1 MAGRR
6 KGLIAFGIVAAVI
19 LVVVVGSLSHRDSGP
34 LVQVSK
40 VEARTVR
47 ASILAGGVL
56 SYLDPVELKPEVIGR
71 ITEIPVK
78 EGQRVHAGEVVLR
91 LDPQIYE
98 AAVKQA
104 QASVLQS
111 QTLIDSQKLTALNL
125 KRQVARQRALYQR
138 GMVDANSFEN
148 LQSQYAIAREQL
160 ASQRQA
166 ERIAQ
171 AQLNQA
177 QQNLAKTVIRT
188 PIDGVV
194 TRLPVKVGETVIA
207 GTNIPGSTMMNI
219 ANPAQIIADLQVDE
233 ADIANIKPGAQADI
247 HAVSFPQDK
256 LSGKVIFIASSV
268 TQATTAAAQA
278 NGARNFEV
286 KVALQGK
293 DLPHIL
299 PGMSCR
305 AEIFTRS
312 APHALA
318 VPVQAVQYDDTPG
331 KSGLDTSSGAYVY
344 VVRNGK
350 VHKTAVVTG
359 LSSDTWQAI
368 DKGLKAGDEVVSG
381 PYQTLHGLGDGQT
394 VHTEPAKSPGAKG
407 KSQAGASVKISAS

>member
-1 MAGRR
+1 MASRR
-6 KGLIAFGIVAAVI
+6 KGLVALGIVAVVI
-19 LVVVVGSLSHRDSGP
+19 LIVVVGSLGHRDSGP
-34 LVQVSK
+34 LVQVNK
-40 VEARTVR
+40 VQARTVR

-71 ITEIPVK
+71 ITEIPVR
-78 EGQRVHAGEVVLR
+78 EGQRVHAGEVVLQ
-91 LDPQIYE
+91 LDPQVYA

-104 QASVLQS
+104 QAAVLQS
-111 QTLIDSQKLTALNL
+111 QTLIDSQKLTVLNL
-125 KRQVARQRALYQR
+125 QRQVARQRALYKR
-138 GMVDANSFEN
+138 GMVDANTFEN
-148 LQSQYAIAREQL
+148 LQSQYEIAQEQL

-177 QQNLAKTVIRT
+177 QQNLAKTVIRS

-194 TRLPVKVGETVIA
+194 TSLPVKVGETVTA
-207 GTNIPGSTMMNI
+207 GTNILGSTLMNI
-219 ANPAQIIADLQVDE
+219 ANPAQIIAKLQVDE
-233 ADIANIKPGAQADI
+233 ADIANVRLGAEADI
-247 HAVSFPQDK
+247 HAVSFPQASLK
-256 LSGKVIFIASSV
+256 GKVVFIASSV
-268 TQATTAAAQA
+268 TQATTTAQA
-278 NGARNFEV
+278 SGARNFEV

-318 VPVQAVQYDDTPG
+318 VPVQAVLYDNTPG
-331 KSGLDTSSGAYVY
+331 KSGLDSSNGAYVF
-344 VVRNGK
+344 VVRDGK

-368 DKGLKAGDEVVSG
+368 DKGLKAGSEVVSG

-394 VHTEPAKSPGAKG
+394 VHTEPAKAAAAGAKG
-407 KSQAGASVKISAS
+407 QDDASAKSSTS

>member
-6 KGLIAFGIVAAVI
+6 KGLIALGIVAAVI
-19 LVVVVGSLSHRDSGP
+19 LVVVIGSLSHRDSGP

-40 VEARTVR
+40 VQTRTVR

-78 EGQRVHAGEVVLR
+78 EGQRVHSGEVVLR
-91 LDPQIYE
+91 LDPQVYA

-104 QASVLQS
+104 QASVMQA
-111 QTLIDSQKLTALNL
+111 QTLIESQKLTVNNL
-125 KRQVARQRALYQR
+125 ERQVGRQRALYKR
-138 GMVDANSFEN
+138 GLVDANSFED
-148 LQSQYAIAREQL
+148 LQSQYEIAREQL
-160 ASQRQA
+160 GSQRQA
-166 ERIAQ
+166 EHIAQ

-177 QQNLAKTVIRT
+177 QQNLAKTVIRS

-233 ADIANIKPGAQADI
+233 ADIANIRPGAEADI

-256 LSGKVIFIASSV
+256 LAGKVVFIASSV
-268 TQATTAAAQA
+268 TQDTTATSS

-286 KVALQGK
+286 KVELHGK

-312 APHALA
+312 SPHALA
-318 VPVQAVQYDDTPG
+318 IPVQAVLYDNTPG
-331 KSGLDTSSGAYVY
+331 KSGLDTGSGAYVY
-344 VVRNGK
+344 VARGGK

-381 PYQTLHGLGDGQT
+381 PYQTLHGLGDGQA
-394 VHTEPAKSPGAKG
+394 VRTEPAKS
-407 KSQAGASVKISAS
+407 AGAASKKKDGTSVTVSAS

>member
-1 MAGRR
+1 MAVRR
-6 KGLIAFGIVAAVI
+6 KGLIGLGIVAAVI
-19 LVVVVGSLSHRDSGP
+19 LVVVIGSLSHSDSGP

-40 VEARTVR
+40 VGTRTVR

-78 EGQRVHAGEVVLR
+78 EGQMVKSGEVVLR
-91 LDPQIYE
+91 LDPQVYA

-104 QASVLQS
+104 QASVMQA
-111 QTLIDSQKLTALNL
+111 QTLIESQKLTVDNL
-125 KRQVARQRALYQR
+125 ERQVARQRALYKR
-138 GMVDANSFEN
+138 GLVDANSFDD
-148 LQSQYAIAREQL
+148 LQSQFQIAREQL
-160 ASQRQA
+160 RSQRQA
-166 ERIAQ
+166 EHIAQ

-177 QQNLAKTVIRT
+177 QQSLAKTVIRS
-188 PIDGVV
+188 PIDGIV

-233 ADIANIKPGAQADI
+233 ADIANIRSGAEADI

-256 LSGKVIFIASSV
+256 LVGKVVFIASSV
-268 TQATTAAAQA
+268 TQDTTGASN

-286 KVALQGK
+286 KVELHGG

-312 APHALA
+312 SPHALA
-318 VPVQAVQYDDTPG
+318 IPVQAVLYDNTPG
-331 KSGLDTSSGAYVY
+331 KSGLDTGSGAYVY
-344 VVRNGK
+344 VARGGK

-381 PYQTLHGLGDGQT
+381 PYQTLHGLGDGQA
-394 VHTEPAKSPGAKG
+394 VRTEPAESAGTKT
-407 KSQAGASVKISAS
+407 KSQDGASVKVSTS

>member
-1 MAGRR
+1 MASRR
-6 KGLIAFGIVAAVI
+6 KGLVALGIVAAVVLI
-19 LVVVVGSLSHRDSGP
+19 VVVGSLSHRDSGP

-40 VEARTVR
+40 VRVHTVR

-91 LDPQIYE
+91 LDPQIYA

-111 QTLIDSQKLTALNL
+111 QTLIDSQKLTVLNL

-148 LQSQYAIAREQL
+148 LQSQYEIAREQL

-171 AQLNQA
+171 ARLNQA
-177 QQNLAKTVIRT
+177 QQNLAKTVIRS

-194 TRLPVKVGETVIA
+194 TRLPVKVGETVTA
-207 GTNIPGSTMMNI
+207 GTNILGSTLMNI
-219 ANPAQIIADLQVDE
+219 ANPAQIIAKLQVDE
-233 ADIANIKPGAQADI
+233 ADIANIKLGAKADI

-268 TQATTAAAQA
+268 TQATTATAQA

-318 VPVQAVQYDDTPG
+318 VPVQAVLYDNTPG

-350 VHKTAVVTG
+350 AHKTVVVTG

-381 PYQTLHGLGDGQT
+381 PYQTLHGLGDGQA
-394 VHTEPAKSPGAKG
+394 VHSEPAKSHGAKG
-407 KSQAGASVKISAS
+407 KSQAGASVKTSAS

>member
-6 KGLIAFGIVAAVI
+6 KGLIGLGIVAGVI
-19 LVVVVGSLSHRDSGP
+19 LIVVMGSLGHRDSGP

-40 VEARTVR
+40 VGTRTVR

-71 ITEIPVK
+71 ITDIPVK
-78 EGQRVHAGEVVLR
+78 EGQRVRSGEVVLR
-91 LDPQIYE
+91 LDPQVYA

-104 QASVLQS
+104 QASVLQA
-111 QTLIDSQKLTALNL
+111 QTQIESEKLSVDNL
-125 KRQVARQRALYQR
+125 ERQVGRQRALLKR
-138 GMVDANSFEN
+138 GLVDANSFDN
-148 LQSQYAIAREQL
+148 LQSQLEIAREQL
-160 ASQRQA
+160 GSQRQA
-166 ERIAQ
+166 EHIAQ

-177 QQNLAKTVIRT
+177 QENLAKTVIRS

-233 ADIANIKPGAQADI
+233 ADIANIRLGAEADI
-247 HAVSFPQDK
+247 HAVSFPQEE
-256 LSGKVIFIASSV
+256 LAGKVVFIASSITQDETV
-268 TQATTAAAQA
+268 TSN

-286 KVALQGK
+286 KVELRGE

-312 APHALA
+312 SPNALA
-318 VPVQAVQYDDTPG
+318 VPVQAVLYDNTPG
-331 KSGLDTSSGAYVY
+331 KSGLDTGSGAYVY
-344 VVRNGK
+344 VVSGDK
-350 VHKTAVVTG
+350 VHRTAVVTG

-368 DKGLKAGDEVVSG
+368 DKGLKTGDEVVSG

-394 VHTEPAKSPGAKG
+394 VHTEPAESAGVKT
-407 KSQAGASVKISAS
+407 KSQDGGSVKVSTS

>member
-1 MAGRR
+1 MASRR
-6 KGLIAFGIVAAVI
+6 KGLIAIGIVATVI
-19 LVVVVGSLSHRDSGP
+19 VVVVAGSLSHRDSGP
-34 LVQVSK
+34 QVQVSK
-40 VEARTVR
+40 VQARTVR

-91 LDPQIYE
+91 LDPQIYA

-111 QTLIDSQKLTALNL
+111 KTLIESQKLTLANL
-125 KRQVARQRALYQR
+125 QRQVGRQRALYKR
-138 GMVDANSFEN
+138 GMVDANSFES
-148 LQSQYAIAREQL
+148 LKSQSEIAREQL
-160 ASQRQA
+160 ESQRQA
-166 ERIAQ
+166 ERIAL

-177 QQNLAKTVIRT
+177 QQNLAKTVIRS

-233 ADIANIKPGAQADI
+233 ADIANIRPGAEADI

-256 LSGKVIFIASSV
+256 LRGKVIFIASSV
-268 TQATTAAAQA
+268 TQATSAAAQA

-286 KVALQGK
+286 KVALLGK

-318 VPVQAVQYDDTPG
+318 VPVQAVLYDNTPG
-331 KSGLDTSSGAYVY
+331 KSGLDAGQGAYVY

-350 VHKTAVVTG
+350 AHKTPVVTG

-368 DKGLKAGDEVVSG
+368 DKGLKTGDEVVSG
-381 PYQTLHGLGDGQT
+381 PYQTLHGLGDGQS
-394 VHTEPAKSPGAKG
+394 VRIEPAKTHGAKG
-407 KSQAGASVKISAS
+407 KAQDDASVKTSAS

>member
-1 MAGRR
+1 MAVSR
-6 KGLIAFGIVAAVI
+6 KGLIAIGIVASV
-19 LVVVVGSLSHRDSGP
+19 LVVVAIGNLTHRDNGP
-34 LVQVSK
+34 LVEVSK

-78 EGQRVHAGEVVLR
+78 EGDSVHAGEVVLR
-91 LDPQIYE
+91 LDPQVYL
-98 AAVKQA
+98 AAVQQA
-104 QASVLQS
+104 QASVS
-111 QTLIDSQKLTALNL
+111 QAQALIESQKLTVTNL
-125 KRQVARQRALYQR
+125 DRQLARQRTLYKR
-138 GMVDANSFEN
+138 GLIDANSFED
-148 LQSQYAIAREQL
+148 LQSQFEIAREQL
-160 ASQRQA
+160 GSQRQA

-177 QQNLAKTVIRT
+177 QQTLAKTVIRS

-194 TRLPVKVGETVIA
+194 TSLPVKVGETVIA
-207 GTNIPGSTMMNI
+207 GTNIPGSTMMDI
-219 ANPAQIIADLQVDE
+219 ANPAQVIADLQVDE
-233 ADIANIKPGAQADI
+233 ADIANIHPGAEADI

-256 LSGKVIFIASSV
+256 LRGKVVFIASSV
-268 TQATTAAAQA
+268 TQTTTATAS

-305 AEIFTRS
+305 AEIYTRS
-312 APHALA
+312 TPHALA
-318 VPVQAVQYDDTPG
+318 VPVQAVLYDNTPG
-331 KSGLDTSSGAYVY
+331 KGGLETSGGAYVY
-344 VVRNGK
+344 LVRDGK
-350 VHKTAVVTG
+350 THKTAVVTG
-359 LSSDTWQAI
+359 LSSDTWQAV

-381 PYQTLHGLGDGQT
+381 PYQTLHGLGDGQN
-394 VHTEPAKSPGAKG
+394 VSIKPAKT
-407 KSQAGASVKISAS
+407 AGAANRNGHGAAISAS